1 MTDKDI
7 EAFIS
12 HTNSFIDMPKMLY
25 GSVWVSQAVDIAKE
39 LLKLREKYEQLE
51 YDFMDKY
58 EN

>member
-7 EAFIS
+7 EEFIS
-12 HTNSFIDMPKMLY
+12 HTNLFMEVTNSLY
-25 GSVWVSQAVDIAKE
+25 GEQWVSRAVEIAKE

>member
-12 HTNSFIDMPKMLY
+12 HTNSFIDMPNMLY
-25 GSVWVSQAVDIAKE
+25 GSVWVSHAVEIAKE